1 MLKCRLCNATY
12 PDVFRLKCDCG
23 GVLDVIHEFEESF
36 EELLKKEHMDIRR
49 YLNLLAMKEE
59 FAPSITPPITP
70 LIEKAF
76 KWTKVSFK
84 LEYLMPS
91 GSFKDRGTYVTI
103 AKLKEEGIREV
114 SLDSSGNAAI
124 SLALFGRSEGIKVH
138 VFIPKNTSEGKKK
151 ILKLLKAEI
160 HEVEGSRMETHEKA
174 KEFRGAVYV
183 SHWYNPYFLEGTKT
197 FAYEAFEGGG
207 KFDYAII
214 PAGSGTLL
222 LGAYRGFKELQ
233 KLRKLKEIPKLI
245 AVQAGGF
252 ESLVER
258 SREKNMLAEGIAI
271 PEPPRKAQMMK
282 VIRETEGA
290 VISVSE
296 EETRDAW
303 EDLVSMGFLVESTSA
318 VAFAAFKKLL
328 KKGFFEEEA
337 RVLMPLTGSGL
348 KNVDIMMKI
357 FS

>member
-1 MLKCRLCNATY
+1 MLKCQICNATY

-23 GVLDVIHEFEESF
+23 GILDVIHEFEEPF
-36 EELLKKEHMDIRR
+36 ESLLKKEHVDIRR

-59 FAPSITPPITP
+59 FAPSLTPPITP
-70 LIEKAF
+70 ITERTF
-76 KWTKVSFK
+76 KWVRVAFK

-103 AKLKEEGIREV
+103 AKLKEEGIKEV

-138 VFIPKNTSEGKKK
+138 VFIPKSTSEGKKK
-151 ILKLLKAEI
+151 LLRLLKAEI
-160 HEVEGSRMETHEKA
+160 HEVDGSRMEAHERA
-174 KEFRGAVYV
+174 KEFREGVYV
-183 SHWYNPYFLEGTKT
+183 SHWYNPYFLDGTKT
-197 FAYEAFEGGG
+197 FAYEAFEEGGE
-207 KFDYAII
+207 FDYAII

-222 LGAYRGFKELQ
+222 LGAHKGFRELQ
-233 KLRKLKEIPKLI
+233 RLGKLKRIPKLI
-245 AVQAGGF
+245 AVQAEGF
-252 ESLVER
+252 ESLMER
-258 SREKNMLAEGIAI
+258 GNEKNTLAEGIAI
-271 PEPPRKAQMMK
+271 PEPPRKVQMK
-282 VIRETEGA
+282 RAIRETRGT
-290 VISVSE
+290 VVSVNE
-296 EETRDAW
+296 RETRDAW
-303 EDLVSMGFLVESTSA
+303 EELLSMGFLVESTSA

-337 RVLMPLTGSGL
+337 RVLMPLTGSGF

>member
-1 MLKCRLCNATY
+1 MLKCQICNATY

-23 GVLDVIHEFEESF
+23 GILDVIHEFKEPF
-36 EELLKKEHMDIRR
+36 ETLLKKEHMDIRR

-59 FAPSITPPITP
+59 FAPALTPPITP
-70 LIEKAF
+70 IMEKAF
-76 KWTKVSFK
+76 KWVKVSFK

-103 AKLKEEGIREV
+103 AKLKEEGIREI

-138 VFIPKNTSEGKKK
+138 VFIPKSTDEGKKK
-151 ILKLLKAEI
+151 ILRLLKAEI

-174 KEFRGAVYV
+174 KEFRGGVYV
-183 SHWYNPYFLEGTKT
+183 SHWYNPYFLDGTKT
-197 FAYEAFEGGG
+197 FAYEAFEEGGE
-207 KFDYAII
+207 FDYAII

-222 LGAYRGFKELQ
+222 LGARKGFRELQ
-233 KLRKLKEIPKLI
+233 RFGKLKRIPKLI
-245 AVQAGGF
+245 AVQAEGF
-252 ESLVER
+252 ESLMER
-258 SREKNMLAEGIAI
+258 NNEKNMLAEGIAI
-271 PEPPRKAQMMK
+271 PEPPRKGQMARA
-282 VIRETEGA
+282 IRETGGT
-290 VISVSE
+290 VVSVSE
-296 EETRDAW
+296 GETRDAW
-303 EDLVSMGFLVESTSA
+303 EELVSMGFLVESTSA

-337 RVLMPLTGSGL
+337 RVLIPLTGSGF
-348 KNVDIMMKI
+348 KNVDTMMKI